1 LPITG
6 AAYKKDKITLPKVVV
21 KENNRGLISLVQ
33 KARRVSE
40 RVKKRVAIEQV
51 RKDGARE
58 GELGKQVGMR
68 VPKRARVAM
77 KAPRRSGRHI

>member
-1 LPITG
+1 MPITS
-6 AAYKKDKITLPKVVV
+6 AAHKKDKITLPKAVA
-21 KENNRGLISLVQ
+21 KENNRGSISLVQ

-40 RVKKRVAIEQV
+40 RAKKRVAIEQA

-58 GELGKQVGMR
+58 GESGKQVGVR
-68 VPKRARVAM
+68 VPKRARVTM